1 MSYYKGY
8 RSQRGYGLGNVLGG
22 ILRAAIPVVGRTL
35 KGVAKSAGRSLL
47 RSGLQALDGA
57 DRPPGTTLFSKTI
70 DLPSTR
76 GRRQQRT
83 RRKITKPTKR
93 GRVQKGSG
101 KRSRIGGHRRRRT
114 GGYKRKRSNSVSVSL
129 PFKKR
134 RKGQQNRRRRRQ
146 RRTAVNIFS

>member
-22 ILRAAIPVVGRTL
+22 ILRAAIPIVGRTL
-35 KGVAKSAGRSLL
+35 KGAAKSAGRSLL
-47 RSGLQALDGA
+47 RSGLQALDGTN
-57 DRPPGTTLFSKTI
+57 RPPGTTSFSKTI
-70 DLPSTR
+70 DLPPTR
-76 GRRQQRT
+76 RRRT
-83 RRKITKPTKR
+83 RRKPTKR

-101 KRSRIGGHRRRRT
+101 KRRRSRIIGHRRRRT
-114 GGYKRKRSNSVSVSL
+114 GGYKRKRSKSVSVSL

-134 RKGQQNRRRRRQ
+134 RKGRQNRRR